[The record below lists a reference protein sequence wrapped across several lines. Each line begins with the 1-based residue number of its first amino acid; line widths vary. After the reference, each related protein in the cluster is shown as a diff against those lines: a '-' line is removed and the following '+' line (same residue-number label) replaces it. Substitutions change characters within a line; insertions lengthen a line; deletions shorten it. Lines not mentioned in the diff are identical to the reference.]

1 MDVSFPFLIIQ
12 SGMGILVPG
21 SEIEAVPSLVE
32 KSFME
37 VSNDMNHL
45 LKFLSCFHF
54 QSLVKNVLP
63 HFKLK

>member
-12 SGMGILVPG
+12 SSMGILVPG

-37 VSNDMNHL
+37 VSNMNHL